1 MEILSIKLRMLSSL
15 KKSTSLNSPRMTN
28 ITEKNDWKT
37 LVELAKKNSR
47 HKGVFDEEFFG
58 ASLAELIFKSKW
70 ETRRLERV
78 IKIFLESSDLF
89 QNEIGCY
96 MLSSSLLTSDQKAG
110 IINELI
116 ETDSFQDPSLSSII
130 LEGLRNSDI
139 GNAEFFERVC
149 LTFLGEGNVYAATGP
164 LVACLQRNT
173 SSADALLTN
182 FISADMNE
190 KLPPSTFSA
199 TACLIS
205 DAARFMGLSKISW
218 LIRLSDHWPKDVADY
233 FLRQM
238 VCGFQRIEGL
248 LNESD
253 KKIVQGLLR
262 RQP

>member
-1 MEILSIKLRMLSSL
+1 
-15 KKSTSLNSPRMTN
+15 MTN

-47 HKGVFDEEFFG
+47 QKGVFDEEFFG

-78 IKIFLESSDLF
+78 IKIFLEASDLF

-116 ETDSFQDPSLSSII
+116 ETDSFQDPSLRSII

-139 GNAEFFERVC
+139 GNADFFERVF

-205 DAARFMGLSKISW
+205 DAVRFIGLSKISW

-238 VCGFQRIEGL
+238 VCGIQRIEGL

-253 KKIVQGLLR
+253 KKIAQGLLR